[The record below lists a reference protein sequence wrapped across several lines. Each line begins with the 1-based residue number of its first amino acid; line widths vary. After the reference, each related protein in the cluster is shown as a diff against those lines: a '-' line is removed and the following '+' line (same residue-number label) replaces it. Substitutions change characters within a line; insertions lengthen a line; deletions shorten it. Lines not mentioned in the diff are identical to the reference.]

1 MPIPV
6 TSSAI
11 ETATFGLVAQCL
23 NQLHHHVP
31 LQNKYSDEISTDW
44 GLLQYFQG
52 KSWFGENYNKQANSM
67 EQGPF

>member
-1 MPIPV
+1 
-6 TSSAI
+6 
-11 ETATFGLVAQCL
+11 
-23 NQLHHHVP
+23 VP